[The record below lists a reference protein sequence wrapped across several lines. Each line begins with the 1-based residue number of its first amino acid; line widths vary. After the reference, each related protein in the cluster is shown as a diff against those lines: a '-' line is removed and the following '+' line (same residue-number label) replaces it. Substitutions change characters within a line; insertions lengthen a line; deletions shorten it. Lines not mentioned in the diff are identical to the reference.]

1 MDSSSLPPSETVEAS
16 QIVTASA
23 ADKPAAE
30 HDQTVSAE
38 EAPQE
43 LACAKCKGKGKQ
55 EEMIERGSFRPGLRY
70 ICKPCHAV
78 VAQCQRKGLQLGSL
92 LNTEMALVNFFS
104 EASLERKN
112 AEEGRLNFQ
121 RIRTLLKKSMVEE
134 VRHTYKDAQNG
145 EYLPLSVY
153 ELRGFDTAAI
163 EASCP
168 CELHPVLVATCKLD
182 IHSESTETLWL
193 QAEKKIA
200 EMEHNAQQRKAAA
213 AATSTAALAAGEPS
227 GVPELDME
235 YAMEAVHRGSKRKG
249 PMTEEEKEEQKRHRA
264 AARKFEADR
273 KAATAAAAKLLP
285 ALKTCKEKLD
295 GKVDKIGD
303 QAYGHVV
310 LPEVREQV
318 ESAQAALDKTIEAA
332 SKLLDMAAKGKSS
345 DGLVLSWTK
354 EKEVQDIIKQGNSAL
369 RALHEVTRP
378 PNAAADGT
386 KKAKGRGRGPKA

>member
-1 MDSSSLPPSETVEAS
+1 MDSSSLPPSETVEES

-23 ADKPAAE
+23 ADEAAAE
-30 HDQTVSAE
+30 QDKTVVSAE
-38 EAPQE
+38 EAPKE

-55 EEMIERGSFRPGLRY
+55 EDMIERGSFRPGLRY
-70 ICKPCHAV
+70 ICKACHAV

-92 LNTEMALVNFFS
+92 LNTELALVNFFS
-104 EASLERKN
+104 EAALERKN

-134 VRHTYKDAQNG
+134 VRHTYKDAQKG

-168 CELHPVLVATCKLD
+168 CEIHPVLGATYKLD

-200 EMEHNAQQRKAAA
+200 EMEHNAQQRKAVT

-235 YAMEAVHRGSKRKG
+235 YAMEAVHKGSKRKG
-249 PMTEEEKEEQKRHRA
+249 PMTEEEKEEQKS
-264 AARKFEADR
+264 EASR
-273 KAATAAAAKLLP
+273 S
-285 ALKTCKEKLD
+285 
-295 GKVDKIGD
+295 
-303 QAYGHVV
+303 
-310 LPEVREQV
+310 R
-318 ESAQAALDKTIEAA
+318 
-332 SKLLDMAAKGKSS
+332 
-345 DGLVLSWTK
+345 
-354 EKEVQDIIKQGNSAL
+354 
-369 RALHEVTRP
+369 
-378 PNAAADGT
+378 
-386 KKAKGRGRGPKA
+386 AKGRG